1 MIMCIYGSISWSI
14 SRCFLLF
21 SFFPFC
27 FCWNMGLDGGGMACY
42 DGNGNDMNWRRGMNS
57 HDGDDLYWHIC
68 VALTR
73 GFTFFLAL

>member
-1 MIMCIYGSISWSI
+1 
-14 SRCFLLF
+14 
-21 SFFPFC
+21 
-27 FCWNMGLDGGGMACY
+27 MGLDGGGMACY
-42 DGNGNDMNWRRGMNS
+42 DGNGNDMNWRRGTSS